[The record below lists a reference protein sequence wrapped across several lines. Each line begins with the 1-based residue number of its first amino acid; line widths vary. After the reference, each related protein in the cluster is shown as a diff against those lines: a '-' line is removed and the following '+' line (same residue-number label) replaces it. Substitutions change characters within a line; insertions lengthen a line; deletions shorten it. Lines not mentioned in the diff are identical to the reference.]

1 VTELAGQDSVLRP
14 ELALQV
20 WQRRK
25 WLAAAVFCTV
35 VAAVLTA
42 AWSLPDIY
50 RASATVLVE
59 RQEVSEAFVR
69 PSITAELET
78 RIQTIQQRIMSRD
91 RLGEVISRY
100 GLYPELQGV
109 VPIDA
114 IVDRMRRD
122 IIPLQL
128 KGVDQASGRTATI
141 AFSLGY
147 RGRDPWTVAQVTNTL
162 VDFYVQE
169 NTAARERQAA
179 RTVAF
184 LGSQLADV
192 KRELDQQER
201 QTNDFTLRH
210 TNELPQQLEANLA
223 ALDRLNTQLRLNGE
237 YQLRSMERRERIE
250 QELTDEA
257 AAGSSEPTVSGAPPV
272 PDPAT
277 ELRTLKRQL
286 AELRRRFTDD
296 YPDVQRVNAEVKTLE
311 RQIAEGAS
319 LVEAVPREPD
329 AGAVT
334 RAAAARQ
341 VLAQID
347 NELASLRQQEAAIRR
362 AIGEY
367 EGRVESA
374 PRRQYEVEQLSR
386 GYDMVKE
393 RYQTLLKRYE
403 DAQLAAN
410 LEQGQATEQFRVLD
424 RAIPPRQPAAP
435 DRLWLAVLGIVMAFG
450 LAVGAVLAADR
461 LDTTFHTADDLRAF
475 VDVPALVAIRRVVT
489 RAELRQQR
497 RRFALVTV
505 SAIVGLILVVGG
517 SYYVASGNE
526 QIVRLTARGAM

>member
-1 VTELAGQDSVLRP
+1 
-14 ELALQV
+14 
-20 WQRRK
+20 
-25 WLAAAVFCTV
+25 
-35 VAAVLTA
+35 
-42 AWSLPDIY
+42 
-50 RASATVLVE
+50 
-59 RQEVSEAFVR
+59 
-69 PSITAELET
+69 
-78 RIQTIQQRIMSRD
+78 
-91 RLGEVISRY
+91 
-100 GLYPELQGV
+100 
-109 VPIDA
+109 
-114 IVDRMRRD
+114 
-122 IIPLQL
+122 
-128 KGVDQASGRTATI
+128 
-141 AFSLGY
+141 
-147 RGRDPWTVAQVTNTL
+147 
-162 VDFYVQE
+162 
-169 NTAARERQAA
+169 
-179 RTVAF
+179 
-184 LGSQLADV
+184 
-192 KRELDQQER
+192 
-201 QTNDFTLRH
+201 
-210 TNELPQQLEANLA
+210 
-223 ALDRLNTQLRLNGE
+223 
-237 YQLRSMERRERIE
+237 
-250 QELTDEA
+250 
-257 AAGSSEPTVSGAPPV
+257 
-272 PDPAT
+272 
-277 ELRTLKRQL
+277 
-286 AELRRRFTDD
+286 
-296 YPDVQRVNAEVKTLE
+296 LE

-319 LVEAVPREPD
+319 LEEAVPGKSDVE
-329 AGAVT
+329 GVT
-334 RAAAARQ
+334 RAAAVRQ

-347 NELASLRQQEAAIRR
+347 TELVSLRQQEAVLRR
-362 AIGEY
+362 AIAEY

>member
-1 VTELAGQDSVLRP
+1 MSEPGGRDSVLRP
-14 ELALQV
+14 DLALQV

-25 WLAAAVFCTV
+25 WIAAAVFCSV
-35 VAAVLTA
+35 SAAALTG
-42 AWSLPDIY
+42 AWSLPDLY

-78 RIQTIQQRIMSRD
+78 RIQTIHQRVMSRE
-91 RLGEVISRY
+91 RLSDVIARF
-100 GLYPELQGV
+100 GLYPEIQGV
-109 VPIDA
+109 VPIEA

-192 KRELDQQER
+192 KRELDDQER
-201 QTNDFTLRH
+201 LTNEFTLRH

-237 YQLRSMERRERIE
+237 YQLRALERRERTE
-250 QELTDEA
+250 QELADEGAQA
-257 AAGSSEPTVSGAPPV
+257 AAGSGAPPA

-277 ELRTLKRQL
+277 ELLTLKRQF

-296 YPDVQRVNAEVKTLE
+296 YPDVQRVNAEIRTLE
-311 RQIAEGAS
+311 RQIAE
-319 LVEAVPREPD
+319 AVPRESE
-329 AGAVT
+329 AGTVT
-334 RAAAARQ
+334 RVGAERQ

-347 NELASLRQQEAAIRR
+347 SELASLRQQEGVLRR
-362 AIGEY
+362 AIAEY

-374 PRRQYEVEQLSR
+374 PRRQYEVQQLSR

-424 RAIPPRQPAAP
+424 PAIPPTQPAAP
-435 DRLWLAVLGIVMAFG
+435 DRLWLAVLGIVLAFG
-450 LAVGAVLAADR
+450 MAVGAVLAAER
-461 LDTTFHTADDLRAF
+461 LDSTFHTADDLRAF

-489 RAELRQQR
+489 RSELRHQR

>member
-1 VTELAGQDSVLRP
+1 
-14 ELALQV
+14 
-20 WQRRK
+20 
-25 WLAAAVFCTV
+25 
-35 VAAVLTA
+35 
-42 AWSLPDIY
+42 
-50 RASATVLVE
+50 
-59 RQEVSEAFVR
+59 
-69 PSITAELET
+69 
-78 RIQTIQQRIMSRD
+78 
-91 RLGEVISRY
+91 
-100 GLYPELQGV
+100 
-109 VPIDA
+109 
-114 IVDRMRRD
+114 MRRD

-162 VDFYVQE
+162 VDFYVEE

-184 LGSQLADV
+184 LGSQLADA
-192 KRELDQQER
+192 KRELDDQER
-201 QTNDFTLRH
+201 SKNAFTLSH

-237 YQLRSMERRERIE
+237 YQLRSMERRERME
-250 QELTDEA
+250 EELA
-257 AAGSSEPTVSGAPPV
+257 AAEETSGGSTEPTVAGAPPA

-296 YPDVQRVNAEVKTLE
+296 YPDVQRVNAEVRTLE

-319 LVEAVPREPD
+319 LEEAVPRKSD
-329 AGAVT
+329 ADGVT
-334 RAAAARQ
+334 RAAAVRQ

-347 NELASLRQQEAAIRR
+347 TELVSLRQQEAVLRR

-424 RAIPPRQPAAP
+424 PAIPPRQPAAP
-435 DRLWLAVLGIVMAFG
+435 DRLWLAVLGIIMAFG
-450 LAVGAVLAADR
+450 LAVGAVLAAER

-475 VDVPALVAIRRVVT
+475 ADVPALVAIRRVVT
-489 RAELRQQR
+489 RTEVRQQR
-497 RRFALVTV
+497 QRFALMTV